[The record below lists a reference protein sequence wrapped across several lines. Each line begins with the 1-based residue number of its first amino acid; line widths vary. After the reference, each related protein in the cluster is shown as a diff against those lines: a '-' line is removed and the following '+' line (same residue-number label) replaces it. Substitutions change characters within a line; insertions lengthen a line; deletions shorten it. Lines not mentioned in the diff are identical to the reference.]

1 VGGLAMSFESYY
13 RCRGIEK
20 NTGKQL
26 RDLFKEYMVSD
37 YYCELFTEKDLIF
50 LASKEIE
57 NE

>member
-1 VGGLAMSFESYY
+1 MSFESYY